1 MMATGAYN
9 TLALMSQE
17 EGRHMDSPE
26 SVKVGPCLPT
36 PLRRVE
42 TLLPSWDYWWMPAL
56 PFAEYSTYV
65 LTDVTRRCSCHQ
77 RC

>member
-26 SVKVGPCLPT
+26 SVKVRT
-36 PLRRVE
+36 AHKA
-42 TLLPSWDYWWMPAL
+42 PSAMP
-56 PFAEYSTYV
+56 YSKV
-65 LTDVTRRCSCHQ
+65 AA
-77 RC
+77 